1 MQVLTRKSYG
11 FAVVGK
17 WAVIIRR
24 SVSYEGRLQVT
35 GRVMELGDPPRLH
48 LVDRLSLWRLS
59 QGSVQI
65 ERRIHPVLR
74 YLVYRLFEILEFAL
88 CGVWEQA
95 DKWIYL
101 DLIDY
106 PSSRAT
112 NAPSRDI
119 CDTSMCLPTQHRVRF
134 KITFST
140 ATSLIRPR
148 FQPSPI
154 VTTKR
159 FNFLPTA
166 LLFFPFLIFHG
177 SISSCR
183 KSPISEKSVYS
194 AK

>member
-1 MQVLTRKSYG
+1 MEELWPRRRS
-11 FAVVGK
+11 K
-17 WAVIIRR
+17 WVVIIRR
-24 SVSYEGRLQVT
+24 SVSYEGYEGRLQVT
-35 GRVMELGDPPRLH
+35 GRVMELRDPPRLH

-106 PSSRAT
+106 PSCRAT

-119 CDTSMCLPTQHRVRF
+119 CDTSMYLLTQRRARF
-134 KITFST
+134 KISFST
-140 ATSLIRPR
+140 TNRDALIKPR
-148 FQPSPI
+148 FRPPPAAMI
-154 VTTKR
+154 KH
-159 FNFLPTA
+159 FKFLPSFLPSA
-166 LLFFPFLIFHG
+166 FPSYSIFNPRFHFL
-177 SISSCR
+177 S
-183 KSPISEKSVYS
+183 
-194 AK
+194 